1 MKTEKE
7 QIIISE
13 IYYKELETK
22 INTLGIE
29 GKQEAIELAKDNASL
44 NLPLVDSQPN
54 IFVGAITVF
63 FGKGIGYI
71 RTSLSSSLSKFNEIE
86 AKKEVETQI
95 KSIQKESD
103 DLVHKLR
110 LKEREKQKRED
121 TGLVP
126 LKKESRWQKLRIFNF
141 FVILLDIAI
150 SSSAFQKMG
159 YNLLPS
165 LAIGLGV
172 GIAIYLLSEN
182 FPEIINR
189 GKTKTQRVIIGVLT
203 YLGLTI
209 VFYVLGVFRSKGLD
223 SGEDIV
229 SSPWYF
235 CCLNLFFYSVTS
247 IVALLNKPTL
257 ADRKQLDLW
266 HTLLDEI
273 AELER
278 RKKECETKEQNV
290 LLAYHKKREE
300 YDKIYSYACSLEALV
315 SQLYRDAIQS
325 YISTN
330 IQYRSDSVVPDFFN
344 HPISPLELYFT
355 HQQK

>member
-44 NLPLVDSQPN
+44 NVPKIDSQPN

-63 FGKGIGYI
+63 FAKGIGYI
-71 RTSLSSSLSKFNEIE
+71 RTALSPSLSQFNEIE
-86 AKKEVETQI
+86 AKKEVDAEI
-95 KSIQKESD
+95 GLIHKERD
-103 DLVHKLR
+103 EIVHQLR
-110 LKEREKQKRED
+110 LKKREQQKREES
-121 TGLVP
+121 GQVP
-126 LKKESRWQKLRIFNF
+126 IKKESRWKKIRVFNF

-159 YNLLPS
+159 YDLLPS
-165 LAIGLGV
+165 LGIGLGV

-182 FPEIINR
+182 LPEIINR

-209 VFYVLGVFRSKGLD
+209 VFYVLGIFRSKGLEENGD
-223 SGEDIV
+223 FE
-229 SSPWYF
+229 SSPLYF
-235 CCLNLFFYSVTS
+235 CCLNLFFFSVTA
-247 IVALLNKPTL
+247 IVALLYKPTL

-278 RKKECETKEQNV
+278 RKKECETKEIN
-290 LLAYHKKREE
+290 LLAAYHKKREAYE
-300 YDKIYSYACSLEALV
+300 KIYSYACGLEALV